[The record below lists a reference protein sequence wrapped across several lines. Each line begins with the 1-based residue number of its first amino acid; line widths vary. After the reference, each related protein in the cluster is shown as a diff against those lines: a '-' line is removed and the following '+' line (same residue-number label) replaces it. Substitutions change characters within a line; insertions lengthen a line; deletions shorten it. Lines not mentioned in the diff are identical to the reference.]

1 MTRMARQRSAHCR
14 RVRQEKPRETK
25 DLQSFGKEIKD
36 SRELK
41 KKKVSLQSSLGWC
54 LRLMVCDAITS
65 RVDAL
70 RT

>member
-41 KKKVSLQSSLGWC
+41 KKKKL
-54 LRLMVCDAITS
+54 VCKVLWAGAS
-65 RVDAL
+65 G
-70 RT
+70 

>member
-14 RVRQEKPRETK
+14 RVRQEKPRVTK

-41 KKKVSLQSSLGWC
+41 KKRS
-54 LRLMVCDAITS
+54 
-65 RVDAL
+65 
-70 RT
+70 